1 MGRSFAYSDEELQF
15 LKANCKM
22 LRAELHV
29 QFEEKFDRKVT
40 LAAINSV
47 CKRNGWY
54 SGRKAKGG
62 SHYAPEVLQFLSDH
76 RDMPR
81 KELVETVNTKF
92 DLGMTYDAVTNLCVR
107 RGFSSKL
114 TGRFGEHDG
123 WRKAHES
130 NEKPI
135 GYETKPDA
143 RGRVYVKVGQPSQY
157 KLKHHV
163 IWEQHFGIIPE
174 NHVIVFQDG
183 DDTNF
188 QPSNLIAV
196 HRGAIGTLNRRYKP
210 QQADKEIKPLLLT
223 MAQID
228 HKIYQKEHADA

>member
-22 LRAELHV
+22 LRTELHA
-29 QFEEKFDRKVT
+29 QFQEKFNREVT
-40 LAAINSV
+40 LAALNSV
-47 CKRNGWY
+47 CKRNGWH

-81 KELVETVNTKF
+81 KELVEAVNSKF
-92 DLGMTYDAVTNLCVR
+92 GLSMTYDAVTNQCVK

-163 IWEQHFGIIPE
+163 IYEEFFGRLPDHYIIK
-174 NHVIVFQDG
+174 FKDG

-188 QPSNLIAV
+188 DLDNLIAI
-196 HRGAIGTLNRRYKP
+196 HRGATGFLVRRYKHHE
-210 QQADKEIKPLLLT
+210 ASKEMKPLLLT

-228 HKIYQKEHADA
+228 HKIYEKEKLK

>member
-1 MGRSFAYSDEELQF
+1 MGRSFAYSDEELEF

-22 LRAELHV
+22 LRAELHA
-29 QFEEKFDRKVT
+29 QFQEKFDRKLT

-54 SGRKAKGG
+54 SGRRTKGG
-62 SHYAPEVLQFLSDH
+62 SHYAPEVLQFLSEH

-81 KELVETVNTKF
+81 KELVEAVNAKF
-92 DLGMTYDAVTNLCVR
+92 DLAMTYDAVTNLCVR
-107 RGFSSKL
+107 RGFSSKR

-123 WRKAHES
+123 WRKAHET

-143 RGRVYVKVGQPSQY
+143 RGRVYVKIGQPSQY

-163 IWEQHFGIIPE
+163 IYEEFFGRLPDHYIIK
-174 NHVIVFQDG
+174 FKDG

-188 QPSNLIAV
+188 DLDNLIAI
-196 HRGAIGTLNRRYKP
+196 HRGATGFLIRRYRHHE
-210 QQADKEIKPLLLT
+210 ASKEMKPLLLT

-228 HKIYQKEHADA
+228 HKIYEKEKLK